1 MFPNARN
8 FQIKGGQFVINY
20 PGGGTPHLA
29 KGMLL
34 EYLISFS
41 LYLWTEG
48 LDLLHLN
55 CSFGSLL
62 DSEERFNP
70 PRCAEET
77 REAIIRD
84 LLQWVEN
91 GDHETSLIWLHGAAG
106 VGKSALA
113 QTLAELCRKNTR
125 LMASFFFSK
134 AARSSDRSDGN
145 FLIPTLVY
153 QLMQSLPETKR
164 YIEAYLEQD
173 PGIFSKSRETQ
184 MESLFVKP
192 LQLAHA
198 AELASLEAITR
209 GRFSIGNIFKRLT
222 SQLAAGD
229 LVGIPLRV
237 QLTEETD
244 IQA

>member
-1 MFPNARN
+1 M
-8 FQIKGGQFVINY
+8 
-20 PGGGTPHLA
+20 
-29 KGMLL
+29 
-34 EYLISFS
+34 
-41 LYLWTEG
+41 EG
-48 LDLLHLN
+48 LDLLRLN

-91 GDHETSLIWLHGAAG
+91 GNHEPRLIWLHGAAG

-125 LMASFFFSK
+125 LLASFFFSK
-134 AARSSDRSDGN
+134 AARSFDRSDGN

-192 LQLAHA
+192 LQLAYA
-198 AELASLEAITR
+198 AELASLEAIRTS
-209 GRFSIGNIFKRLT
+209 GRFSIGKIFKRLT
-222 SQLAAGD
+222 NQGESRLAVHD
-229 LVGIPLRV
+229 LVGIPLGV